1 MQSPA
6 KIDRPPK
13 RTTPQRKRAKIADS
27 SDEDDDDVAV
37 TSPPIPVNLDQS
49 PGEAKKRHL
58 AVVSDESESEA
69 SEKENR
75 PNRTGST
82 LTYFFNLKFFK
93 YSNVKHARYI
103 TIDC

>member
-1 MQSPA
+1 MQSPS

-27 SDEDDDDVAV
+27 SDEENDDVAV
-37 TSPPIPVNLDQS
+37 TSSAIPDNRDQS
-49 PGEAKKRHL
+49 SGEVKRRHL

-75 PNRTGST
+75 PNRTGSSH
-82 LTYFFNLKFFK
+82 FF
-93 YSNVKHARYI
+93 SI
-103 TIDC
+103 